1 MTGQPVTSGDP
12 ACSISGQYM
21 ATAYP
26 CATFT
31 ACDETDSGSA
41 GAESGSARTGS
52 GSAGADSGS
61 TGSGSVGGDSGSASR
76 PNPTC
81 ASRCRTHPSEHVHW
95 VGLEHYI
102 AYMEGGAAVRLFVGL
117 FGLSPSQ

>member
-26 CATFT
+26 RATFT
-31 ACDETDSGSA
+31 ACDETDSGPA
-41 GAESGSARTGS
+41 RAESGSARTGS

-61 TGSGSVGGDSGSASR
+61 AWTGSGSASR